1 MEHDVKG
8 VEYKAVSYRGQWLS
22 VPRHRTAAV
31 TQIVKKVCT
40 KVKVKQ
46 EATLTSAAPAR
57 TKGYNLR
64 TPKPQVVQMAQ
75 EPCVRRQKRKP
86 LLGTP
91 VPPSLPLAQMSPHG
105 VNINNLH
112 FFINSPP
119 PPL

>member
-1 MEHDVKG
+1 MSRELRL
-8 VEYKAVSYRGQWLS
+8 YQAVSYRGQWLS
-22 VPRHRTAAV
+22 VPRHRWQGTV
-31 TQIVKKVCT
+31 TQTV

-46 EATLTSAAPAR
+46 EATITSAAPAR

-86 LLGTP
+86 LMGTP

-105 VNINNLH
+105 VNNLN